1 MINFDLL
8 LGVILNQIAATF
20 YPQFGIW
27 LLSFNFNLILTICY
41 KGAWIKPQQ
50 KKALPIVA

>member
-41 KGAWIKPQQ
+41 KGA
-50 KKALPIVA
+50 